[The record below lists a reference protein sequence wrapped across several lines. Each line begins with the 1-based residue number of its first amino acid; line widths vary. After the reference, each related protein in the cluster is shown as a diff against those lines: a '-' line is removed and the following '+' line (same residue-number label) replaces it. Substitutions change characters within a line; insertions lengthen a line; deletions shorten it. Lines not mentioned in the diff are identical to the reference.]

1 MAAKKIPEADD
12 LSLTPIMNIVL
23 VLIPLM
29 LLNVVFMTIS
39 VINVTMPQRSA
50 GTAQNGEPPK
60 RLQLFISQQGITV
73 VESSVPMNAIENCP
87 AGGPTI
93 CTLKDEID
101 PEHEIETD
109 RYNWLALYNTLIE
122 LKKKSDWTDHEQIEI
137 VPDQS
142 VNFGVLVKAM
152 DIARNQRVPRSEYES
167 ATTGKQILTK
177 EELDDS
183 LPPLVDA
190 TDDEGK
196 AAKIA
201 LGMFPVVVLGLPT
214 MTN

>member
-1 MAAKKIPEADD
+1 MATKIPEAED

-29 LLNVVFMTIS
+29 LLNVVFMTIA

-50 GTAQNGEPPK
+50 GAAQNGEPPK
-60 RLQLFISQQGITV
+60 RLQLFISQQGFTI
-73 VESSVPMNAIENCP
+73 VETSAALPAIEGCP

-101 PEHEIETD
+101 PATEIETD
-109 RYNWLALYNTLIE
+109 RYDWLKLYNTLMEI
-122 LKKKSDWTDHEQIEI
+122 KQKADWTDHDQIEI
-137 VPDQS
+137 VPDQA

-152 DIARNQRVPRSEYES
+152 DIARNQRVPRSEYET
-167 ATTGKQILTK
+167 AIKGKLFTTK
-177 EELDDS
+177 EELDTS
-183 LPPLVDA
+183 LPPLVDSEEA
-190 TDDEGK
+190 EVGGK
-196 AAKIA
+196 MP
-201 LGMFPVVVLGLPT
+201 LGMFPTVVLGLPT

>member
-1 MAAKKIPEADD
+1 MATKIPEAED

-50 GTAQNGEPPK
+50 GSAQNGEPPK
-60 RLQLFISQQGITV
+60 RLQLFISQQGFTV
-73 VESSVPMNAIENCP
+73 VENMGALPAIEGCP

-101 PEHEIETD
+101 PDREVETD
-109 RYNWLALYNTLIE
+109 RYNWLKLYNTLLE
-122 LKKKSDWTDHEQIEI
+122 LKQKSDWQDHEQIEI

-152 DIARNQRVPRSEYES
+152 DIARNQRVTRGEYET
-167 ATTGKQILTK
+167 AIKGKQLLSND
-177 EELDDS
+177 ELNDS
-183 LPPLVDA
+183 LPPMVDGVDA
-190 TDDEGK
+190 EGNAGK
-196 AAKIA
+196 MA
-201 LGMFPVVVLGLPT
+201 LVMFPNVILGLPT